1 MNTKKITT
9 LRDLL
14 EELSKFDEDNKEKRA
29 QIIESFSFKDNLETL
44 NESELSIEEISE
56 LLEPIMIADNDIAN
70 DLLDIL
76 GIEYFAEKVNTSD
89 SVTQVAKLIDQI
101 EYISYEIGK
110 ELREKLDDT
119 ILASKINNSE
129 DISGISFLL
138 EIIVELS
145 IERGKKILEKIPD
158 KKILSLLDEKSALD
172 KLALLSR
179 IEMISNERLAK
190 IMEKIHETFIQELLA
205 ATTVYEFSST
215 FWVLEYCSTKHT
227 EKALEKVPLQK
238 IVDLAEAKMDIESLV
253 GIIEIM
259 AKVSLD
265 KTFDLLDALE
275 PLILK
280 QAKLADE
287 PGDITDVLEVLID
300 LSTERA
306 KELLDKMS
314 IKDIG
319 ARIPQGAHTNTLR
332 GIAWIIEIVHQISP
346 ERAIELVKVLKIENL
361 KEMLEKG
368 KKNHLACFNLIQ
380 AINKTSQKD
389 AEFLISDISI
399 DYMKKMIETTY
410 EIGWFLK
417 LVREVSLK
425 KVKEIVIDN
434 ERVQEAF
441 LSGTVTESIATFQEV
456 AEIYEDKGLE
466 FLQDISKDDFHAFIK
481 CEIEDALTFE
491 RNFEKEG
498 EVERIIA
505 ELKELADL
513 AKQVSE
519 EKKLEIK
526 ALIVEVVKEKQ
537 EEKQLSAERTKAI
550 KWL

>member
-1 MNTKKITT
+1 MNTKKLTT

-14 EELSKFDEDNKEKRA
+14 VELSKFDEDNKEKRA

-70 DLLDIL
+70 DLVDIL
-76 GIEYFAEKVNTSD
+76 GIEYFAEKVNSSD

-101 EYISYEIGK
+101 EFISYEIGK

-119 ILASKINNSE
+119 NLASKINNSD

-158 KKILSLLDEKSALD
+158 KKILSLLDEKNALD

-205 ATTVYEFSST
+205 ATNVYEFSST

-227 EKALEKVPLQK
+227 KKALEKIPLQK
-238 IVDLAEAKMDIESLV
+238 IVDLAEAKMDIESLA

-259 AKVSLD
+259 ARVSLE

-300 LSTERA
+300 ISPEKA

-319 ARIPQGAHTNTLR
+319 ARIPQGADTNTLR
-332 GIAWIIEIVHQISP
+332 GIAWIIEIVYQISP

-361 KEMLEKG
+361 KEMHTEG
-368 KKNHLACFNLIQ
+368 KKNHLACFRLIQ

-389 AEFLISDISI
+389 AEFFISDISI

-417 LVREVSLK
+417 LAREVSLEK
-425 KVKEIVIDN
+425 AKEIAIDN
-434 ERVQEAF
+434 ESVQKAF
-441 LSGTVTESIATFQEV
+441 LSGTVTESIVTFQEV
-456 AEIYEDKGLE
+456 AEIYEDKGLK
-466 FLQDISKDDFHAFIK
+466 FIQNISKDDFHVFIK

-513 AKQVSE
+513 VKQVSE
-519 EKKLEIK
+519 EKELEIK
-526 ALIVEVVKEKQ
+526 ACIVEVVKEKQ
-537 EEKQLSAERTKAI
+537 EEKKLSAERTKAI
-550 KWL
+550 K